1 MERMAL
7 ENKIRELR
15 RILHENPE
23 PSGREEGTKALLMR
37 FIKRNTL
44 LEVEDFDGGFYA
56 LQKTKKEEQPGIV
69 FRAACCAVRTA
80 EDRAEHRFGNDGHA
94 AALCAL
100 GLLAGRETFG
110 RDVYYLFETG
120 SDSGRG
126 GRACAQALKG
136 KNISEIYAVRNIPG
150 LERGRIA
157 LRQGSF
163 CCGKRNLVVRFSGS
177 PADLAYP
184 ETGKNPAEAL
194 GFLLEGLPGLC
205 ATGQHAFVNQYSVAG
220 VKAGK
225 PGFRA
230 AADTA
235 EVWISL
241 RSERTAD
248 LERIAGKIS
257 ERAGGLGF
265 RFGLTVRCDTETDFP
280 AVENTVELMPR
291 LQKLGAY
298 SLLKTPMRWDD
309 DFGWLL
315 KNFRGAMLGIGAGTE
330 TPALGTADYQY
341 PDALLLPTAELCK
354 RLIGQTL

>member
-1 MERMAL
+1 MKRA
-7 ENKIRELR
+7 R
-15 RILHENPE
+15 R
-23 PSGREEGTKALLMR
+23 S
-37 FIKRNTL
+37 
-44 LEVEDFDGGFYA
+44 
-56 LQKTKKEEQPGIV
+56 
-69 FRAACCAVRTA
+69 
-80 EDRAEHRFGNDGHA
+80 
-94 AALCAL
+94 
-100 GLLAGRETFG
+100 
-110 RDVYYLFETG
+110 
-120 SDSGRG
+120 
-126 GRACAQALKG
+126 
-136 KNISEIYAVRNIPG
+136 
-150 LERGRIA
+150 
-157 LRQGSF
+157 
-163 CCGKRNLVVRFSGS
+163 SGS
-177 PADLAYP
+177 
-184 ETGKNPAEAL
+184 
-194 GFLLEGLPGLC
+194 LEGLPGLC

-257 ERAGGLGF
+257 ERAGGLGL

-280 AVENTVELMPR
+280 AVEYTVELMPR

-330 TPALGTADYQY
+330 TPARGTADYQY